1 MIMERLKEIR
11 SRFPFSGLIIF
22 LAGILLLVAPDYSG
36 RGLCYVI
43 SGVLIIRGA
52 SRLITH
58 YTQKRED
65 YVPFP
70 MESLWNALLIGLGL
84 FIALHSDIVISIVP
98 FAFGIY
104 FLASSV
110 SSLQKSML
118 LRRMQYEGWAPNI
131 LMSILKIILAVLMLC
146 NPFSTAMTMIRFMG
160 LCLIY
165 DSITTFGT
173 ELQTAKAKKQ
183 QEKAADELRSLNLS
197 SRPVSASENATD
209 IPIVEAE
216 IVSESETEYRE

>member
-1 MIMERLKEIR
+1 MDRLKEIR

-43 SGVLIIRGA
+43 SGVLIIKGA
-52 SRLITH
+52 SQLISH
-58 YTQKRED
+58 YTTKRED

-118 LRRMQYEGWAPNI
+118 LRRMQYDGRLASI
-131 LMSILKIILAVLMLC
+131 LLSVLKIILAVLVLY

-165 DSITTFGT
+165 DTITTLGT
-173 ELQTAKAKKQ
+173 EFQTAKAKKQ
-183 QEKAADELRSLNLS
+183 RDKAAEELRSLNLS
-197 SRPVSASENATD
+197 SRPAAAGESDVE
-209 IPIVEAE
+209 IPVVEAE
-216 IVSESETEYRE
+216 IVSETEYRE